1 MLALPYDTISQ
12 QLGELFT
19 GTQVGEYLRVRTP
32 YLYPDGD
39 VIDIFCQQQDD
50 VITLTDLGETLGW
63 LNMQTVS
70 QKRSP
75 KQQRLIDDVCLT
87 YGIELYQ
94 GMLMSRVKPVDNL
107 AYALN
112 HLAQAALRVSDVWFT
127 FRNSTYESIKEEVA
141 EFLDEYHIPFQIEE
155 KLAGRSGLNWKI
167 DFHTRT
173 PKKSALIYV
182 LSTGSR
188 SSVQSLVNQTVS
200 AWHDLSHL
208 KISHH
213 HALEFVTL
221 FDDTLDI
228 WKEEHFHL
236 VESLSTLIRWSTPE
250 NLVDIL
256 KEAV

>member
-1 MLALPYDTISQ
+1 MLAPPYDVISQ

-19 GTQVGEYLRVRTP
+19 GTIKGEYFRVRTP

-63 LNMQTVS
+63 LNLQTVS

-75 KQQRLIDDVCLT
+75 KQQRLIDDICLT
-87 YGIELYQ
+87 YGIDLYR
-94 GMLMSRVKPVDNL
+94 GMLISRVKKTAHL
-107 AYALN
+107 GAALN

-127 FRNSTYESIKEEVA
+127 LRNSTYESVKEEVA
-141 EFLDEYHIPFQIEE
+141 EFLDEYHIPFQTEE

-173 PKKSALIYV
+173 PEKSALIYV

-188 SSVQSLVNQTVS
+188 TSAQSLVNQTVS

-208 KISHH
+208 KIGHH
-213 HALEFVTL
+213 RAVEFVTV

-228 WKEEHFHL
+228 WKAEHFRL
-236 VESLSTLIRWSTPE
+236 VESLSTLTRWTAPE
-250 NLVDIL
+250 NLAEIL
-256 KEAV
+256 KEAR